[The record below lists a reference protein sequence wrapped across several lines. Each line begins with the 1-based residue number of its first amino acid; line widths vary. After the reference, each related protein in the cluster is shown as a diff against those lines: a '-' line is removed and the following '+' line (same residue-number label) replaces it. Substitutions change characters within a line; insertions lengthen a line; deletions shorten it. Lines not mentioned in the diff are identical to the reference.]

1 MSKDPLLLVEFAEW
15 LRMRA
20 LEQPGR
26 FLFLTLTFDRYRK
39 YYPLQSS
46 DARASPNR
54 NEVRSGLTLP
64 MPAVDARQ
72 VLVADLDR
80 FYCFLL
86 RELFGKRYC
95 RHFERQPVGIGALD
109 EPRYKGASKRSPLA
123 RHVGDTF
130 DHAHFALL
138 IPEIEMRGRSMV
150 ERFIELVQSGRL
162 QCLWRCLNRE
172 GEVHVSG
179 VFDLLGALDYA
190 CKTAKLQAVP
200 ADELLLW
207 PTAIP
212 RRSAGSRRGH
222 TADADA

>member
-1 MSKDPLLLVEFAEW
+1 MSKDPLLLMEFADW
-15 LRMRA
+15 LHMRA

-26 FLFLTLTFDRYRK
+26 FVFLTLTFDRYRK
-39 YYPLQSS
+39 YYPLQSG

-54 NEVRSGLTLP
+54 HDVRSGLALP
-64 MPAVDARQ
+64 MPTAVARQ
-72 VLVADLDR
+72 ALVADLEQ
-80 FYCFLL
+80 FYRFLL

-95 RHFERQPVGIGALD
+95 RHFQHQPVGIGALD

-123 RHVGDTF
+123 RHVGDAF

-150 ERFIELVQSGRL
+150 ERFVELVQSGRL
-162 QCLWRCLNRE
+162 QCLWRRLNRE

-179 VFDLLGALDYA
+179 VFNLLGALDYA

-212 RRSAGSRRGH
+212 RRRAGRRPGH
-222 TADADA
+222 MADADT